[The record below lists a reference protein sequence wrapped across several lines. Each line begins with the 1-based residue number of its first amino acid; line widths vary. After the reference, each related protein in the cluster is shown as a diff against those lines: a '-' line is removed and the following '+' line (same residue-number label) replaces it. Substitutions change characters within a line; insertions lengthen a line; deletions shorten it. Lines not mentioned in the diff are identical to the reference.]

1 MSLEQSIQN
10 LADAINNLAKGH
22 RFATIPMGECPSE
35 AEQDVR
41 DSVAAA
47 TAKAAELKAAEKAAK
62 AEKAKSAAAEKTPE
76 PVKAEELK
84 AVEGELLRAGEKTE
98 AEIREEAFGAPNGYI
113 YAPFIALGQG
123 GKNVAAQKAI
133 CAQFGVQ
140 RISLVPVDQIPAL
153 KAAVEAALA
162 EVQG

>member
-10 LADAINNLAKGH
+10 LADAINNLAKSQQ
-22 RFATIPMGECPSE
+22 FAS
-35 AEQDVR
+35 
-41 DSVAAA
+41 
-47 TAKAAELKAAEKAAK
+47 AELSHTIVTGFNQAEAPVVEKPKAEPKVEKAKPAAAEKPV
-62 AEKAKSAAAEKTPE
+62 EKTPE
-76 PVKAEELK
+76 PAKAEEPK
-84 AVEGELLRAGEKTE
+84 AVEGEVITADEKTE
-98 AEIREEAFGAPNGYI
+98 EEIRQEAFGAPDGYI
-113 YAPFIALGQG
+113 YKPFISLGQG

-140 RISLVPVDQIPAL
+140 RISLVAVDQIPAM

>member
-10 LADAINNLAKGH
+10 LADAINNLAKSNVVRETGK
-22 RFATIPMGECPSE
+22 INSE
-35 AEQDVR
+35 LVSLGLSQANV
-41 DSVAAA
+41 
-47 TAKAAELKAAEKAAK
+47 AAEKPK
-62 AEKAKSAAAEKTPE
+62 AETKVEKAKPAAAEKPVEKASE
-76 PVKAEELK
+76 PIKEEEPK
-84 AVEGELLRAGEKTE
+84 AVEGELLQAGEKTE
-98 AEIREEAFGAPNGYI
+98 AEIREEAFGAPDGYI
-113 YAPFIALGQG
+113 YKPFIALGQG

-133 CAQFGVQ
+133 CAQFGVA